1 MRSPSPATRIARV
14 RASLRTTRSPP
25 KTTCRS
31 RCSILDSLKT
41 VTREQDE
48 DEHLSERVLDIDQ
61 ALDELADEY
70 DALRGDSSSY
80 PTFEKLTGLA

>member
-1 MRSPSPATRIARV
+1 MSDLSIRTLMMCIGALARE
-14 RASLRTTRSPP
+14 RQG
-25 KTTCRS
+25 
-31 RCSILDSLKT
+31 ILDSLKT